1 MDPLKTIFSIQ
12 RLLHRSAG
20 QRAKKKVG
28 FCVLDS
34 GILSDSCR
42 TPDFKKAPWA
52 CLEIRKKVLLKI
64 NSKLLTGIESP
75 NPLINVKMLYP
86 IINVQMFYP
95 QPATSF
101 QYPTQTI
108 FPFVSRSSPSPSTIN
123 NPIHYSANI
132 CIDGQTTSIGSF

>member
-1 MDPLKTIFSIQ
+1 MDPLKIIFSIQ

-28 FCVLDS
+28 YCVLDS

-86 IINVQMFYP
+86 VINVQMFYP
-95 QPATSF
+95 LQISTATSRF
-101 QYPTQTI
+101 QPHLSNTLLRPFFHLYLGLLLPLLPSITQ
-108 FPFVSRSSPSPSTIN
+108 STIRL
-123 NPIHYSANI
+123 
-132 CIDGQTTSIGSF
+132 TSV